1 MSVSQTYHT
10 FLHQIRQLELEAR
23 VTQLRTLACFL
34 TGMFE
39 KGSVHLSHIAKK
51 MPGLA
56 QQTSKVERLRRWLKN
71 KHIHPRRWYEPL
83 ARRFLSNAASS
94 QKRLVLLVDGT
105 KVSSRHR
112 LLMVAL
118 AYRRRALPVAW
129 TWVRDQRGLSSAWK
143 QNALLS
149 YVHQLVPADIPVV
162 VVGDSEFA
170 ATQVKKRLESWSWHY
185 VFRHRAHH
193 QVATSAA
200 PDIWRRLDDWL
211 TQAGQRLWLTD
222 MRLTASHAHPANL
235 LLRWNRG
242 EDRPWLLASNLD
254 DPLLIYRLYKRRMWI
269 EELFGDLKQHGF
281 DIEHTRLRH
290 VMRLSRLTL
299 AAALLYVWVI
309 AFGTKGIKNGQR
321 KLVDR
326 TDRRDLSVFR
336 IGYDLLERY
345 FLNELAVSC
354 PLVPYFETVR

>member
-1 MSVSQTYHT
+1 MSISQTYHT
-10 FLHQIRQLELEAR
+10 FLRQISQLNLPAR
-23 VTQLRTLACFL
+23 VTQIRTLASLL

-39 KGSVHLSHIAKK
+39 TGSVHLSYIAKK
-51 MPGLA
+51 MPGAA
-56 QQTSKVERLRRWLKN
+56 QQTSKVDRLRRWLKN
-71 KHIHPRRWYEPL
+71 NRIHPRAWYEPL
-83 ARRFLSNAASS
+83 ARQFLTDAARS
-94 QKRLVLLVDGT
+94 QKRILLMVDGT

-129 TWVRDQRGLSSAWK
+129 TWVRDQRGQSSAWK
-143 QNALLS
+143 QNSLFE
-149 YVHQLVPADIPVV
+149 YVHQLVPEGVDVV

-170 ATQVKKRLESWSWHY
+170 ATSVKKRLESWEWHY

-193 QVATSAA
+193 QVAAQTD
-200 PDIWRRLDDWL
+200 PDNWHRLDEWITQVGQRVWL
-211 TQAGQRLWLTD
+211 TQVLLTK
-222 MRLTASHAHPANL
+222 SHAHFTNL

-242 EDRPWLLASNLD
+242 EERPWLLASNLD
-254 DPLLIYRLYKRRMWI
+254 DPRLVYRFYKRRMWI
-269 EELFGDLKQHGF
+269 EELFGDLKRHGF
-281 DIEHTRLRH
+281 DLEQTRLRH

-309 AFGTKGIKNGQR
+309 ACGVKAIKRGER

-326 TDRRDLSVFR
+326 TDRRDLSIFR

-345 FLNELAVSC
+345 FTNEWAVSC
-354 PLVPYFETVR
+354 PFVPYFETAR